1 MLTIHLS
8 RAFLLSIA
16 FLVFC
21 STPLFAIERS
31 TSWDIPGEAKQRQNP
46 ILPTQASIGRGILV
60 YAKNCQVCHGSRG
73 DGDGPSSLSLG
84 VAMANFMDPAIQR
97 QSDGSLYWKITVGR
111 RAMPNW
117 QLQLSEEDRW
127 HVVNFLRTM
136 FSASDQ
142 HGGTHDD
149 ATSK

>member
-1 MLTIHLS
+1 MHLRRVS
-8 RAFLLSIA
+8 LLSFAI
-16 FLVFC
+16 LVFLC
-21 STPLFAIERS
+21 PPLLAIENPA
-31 TSWDIPGEAKQRQNP
+31 SWEAPLDAQQYMNP

-73 DGDGPSSLSLG
+73 DGHGPSSGSLG
-84 VAMANFMDPAIQR
+84 VLPTNFLGPKVQA

-117 QLQLSEEDRW
+117 QLRLSEEDRW
-127 HVVNFLRTM
+127 HVINFLRTM
-136 FSASDQ
+136 VPASTK

-149 ATSK
+149 ASSK